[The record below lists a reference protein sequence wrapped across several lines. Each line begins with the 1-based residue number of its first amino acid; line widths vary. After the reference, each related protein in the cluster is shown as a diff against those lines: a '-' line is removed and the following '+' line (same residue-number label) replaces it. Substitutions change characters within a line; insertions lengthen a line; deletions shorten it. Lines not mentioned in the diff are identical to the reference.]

1 MEKHI
6 VNSEKERLRILAN
19 NENMT
24 VKAVKK
30 KLKKKIQRRVL
41 ENNKR

>member
-1 MEKHI
+1 MKKHI